1 MRRYVYSLV
10 RCVPD
15 PRTGE
20 FVNVAAIAGD
30 PETGDW
36 SLREVSNQARIR
48 KLAGPVAPSLL
59 GAVARFL
66 GRVGNQIDDLQ
77 ESMLA
82 GSADLLNEDWLGA
95 LHHDHRNVV
104 QVSAPTPILAEDAEE
119 VLNTLF
125 SSQVIDP
132 VGEKRARIVT
142 KHRVMSDLLNA
153 YRRAQ
158 IDPQLVRRRV
168 ELFVGDRVH
177 TGLDFAVANGST
189 VQISQGWSF
198 QVEQVDAVAEQVKA
212 WAYALSQLR
221 KGINSRVV
229 GTDEWISQVGAD
241 VDLEIVVVPPRDA
254 DQRGAYEE
262 AEQVFSQLDASV
274 RRLEEVDAVGR
285 RAAELLGSSSG
296 WQGLPFGHH

>member
-1 MRRYVYSLV
+1 
-10 RCVPD
+10 VPD

-20 FVNVAAIAGD
+20 FVNVGAIAGD

-48 KLAGPVAPSLL
+48 KLAGPVAPAVL

-66 GRVGNQIDDLQ
+66 GRVGNQIDDMH
-77 ESMLA
+77 ESMLT
-82 GSADLLNEDWLGA
+82 GSADLLSEDWLA
-95 LHHDHRNVV
+95 TLYHDYRNVV
-104 QVSAPTPILAEDAEE
+104 QLSTPTPILAEDAEE
-119 VLNTLF
+119 ALNILF

-132 VGEKRARIVT
+132 VGEARARIVT

-158 IDPQLVRRRV
+158 INPQLVRRRV

-177 TGLDFAVANGST
+177 TGLDFAVANGTT
-189 VQISQGWSF
+189 VQITQGWSF

-221 KGINSRVV
+221 EGIDSRVV
-229 GTDEWISQVGAD
+229 GADDWVSQVRAD
-241 VDLEIVVVPPRDA
+241 VDLEVVVAPPRDE
-254 DQRGAYEE
+254 DQRNAYEE
-262 AEQVFSQLDASV
+262 AEQVFTQLDASV
-274 RRLEEVDAVGR
+274 RSLEEVDEVGR
-285 RAAELLGSSSG
+285 RAAELLGGNSG
-296 WQGLPFGHH
+296 WKGLPFDTH